1 MTMTNAEWMIK
12 NGHDFLR
19 LDVKRVSG
27 DSYAIM
33 FDDKV
38 KDTIRINDT
47 VINALL
53 TWLNKAHK
61 EPILDATEKRYLSA
75 VIRPFRD
82 DVKYIVK
89 YGGHFSSREYEFIL
103 VRYQE
108 KMCGDKNF
116 LKLPWFE
123 KGAMYKGMELDKKY
137 TLEELGL

>member
-1 MTMTNAEWMIK
+1 MTNAEWMIK
-12 NGHDFLR
+12 NGYDFLR

-61 EPILDATEKRYLSA
+61 EPILDEAEKKYLSA
-75 VIRPFRD
+75 VIRPFRGR
-82 DVKYIVK
+82 VKYICK
-89 YGGHFSSREYEFIL
+89 IESLFRMGMQFI
-103 VRYQE
+103 
-108 KMCGDKNF
+108 KISTGDNYCDDSITF
-116 LKLPWFE
+116 PLFAS
-123 KGAMYKGMELDKKY
+123 GTMYRGMKANKDY